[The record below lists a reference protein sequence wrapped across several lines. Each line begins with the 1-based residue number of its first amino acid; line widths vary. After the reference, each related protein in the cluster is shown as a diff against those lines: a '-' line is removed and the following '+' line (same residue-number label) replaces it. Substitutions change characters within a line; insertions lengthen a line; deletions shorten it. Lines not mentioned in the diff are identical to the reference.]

1 MENYAIIK
9 GGVNKQGVECM
20 SKRSGL
26 SIFALTVLAGAVVF
40 YGMKHVEEKKENM
53 LKDNH
58 PDVSVAAEETG
69 NGTQGREFVIDE
81 LNHDRLSLEQFLHY
95 KAETNG
101 EARLAFY
108 GDVSMDQSGLSQWTE
123 ELKDSLG
130 DQLIMEDATFP
141 EYDTYELY
149 IMETAASAVETAA
162 DAILFFLPAYPDK
175 ERDMGLDESREY
187 FQSIVQI
194 IQQLAPET
202 MLILV
207 EPHPMEGEA
216 MAWNSRSLD
225 YTNYLTVMQE
235 VIEEE
240 GLPVFAVHDSF
251 SQEVE
256 ATSRSMSE
264 LLSENGTDLNEE
276 GEEVF
281 LQVFNEWTQQELDT
295 SEWTH

>member
-1 MENYAIIK
+1 
-9 GGVNKQGVECM
+9 M

-26 SIFALTVLAGAVVF
+26 SIVALTVLAGSVVF
-40 YGMKHVEEKKENM
+40 YGMKHVEDQKEDM

-58 PDVSVAAEETG
+58 PDVNVAAEETS
-69 NGTQGREFVIDE
+69 NNAQESEVSIDE
-81 LNHDRLSLEQFLHY
+81 SNLDRLSLEQFLHY

-101 EARLAFY
+101 EARVAFY
-108 GDVSMDQSGLSQWTE
+108 GDVSMDQPGLSQWTE
-123 ELKDSLG
+123 ELKGSVG
-130 DQLIMEDATFP
+130 EQLSIEDATFP
-141 EYDTYELY
+141 DYDTYELY
-149 IMETAASAVETAA
+149 IMETAASVSGTDA

-175 ERDMGLDESREY
+175 ERDMGLDESRGY
-187 FQSIVQI
+187 FQSIIQI
-194 IQQLAPET
+194 IQQLSPET
-202 MLILV
+202 LLILV
-207 EPHPMEGEA
+207 EPYPMEGEA

-251 SQEVE
+251 NQEVE

-295 SEWTH
+295 SEWVH